1 MTRKDCDNSMRNA
14 ALAVVAALVAAT
26 SASGA
31 TFALW
36 REAVIGGD
44 DVRVGDVCRISDAG
58 GEETT
63 LAALPLVAAP
73 APGGALVLSADEVRR
88 ALRDGGVNPATI
100 VIKGAATCAVRRPQP
115 LVPAPAP
122 TMPAGDT
129 TSASG
134 AAHPRSL
141 RQVIEAYFT
150 AEAAGP
156 DASVAVR
163 FGRANEDALAL
174 SEPQFS
180 FRIQRTSTQ
189 SLGMVALKVTVFER
203 GDAVREFPLLVE
215 VSRIVP
221 VVVAAKPINLGAIVT
236 ASDLRIVEMSFARGD
251 QEGFTRCEEVIGQR
265 ARHFVAAGEPVLP
278 RDLESVPLVKRGQL
292 VDVQSNVG
300 GVSIVTAAQALGD
313 GAYGDVIGLR
323 SDGNHRRQ
331 ITAIVTGPGRV
342 RIGGGDADLA
352 MGGEQ

>member
-14 ALAVVAALVAAT
+14 ALALVAALVAAT

-36 REAVIGGD
+36 REAVIAGD
-44 DVRVGDVCRISDAG
+44 DVRIGDVCRISDAG
-58 GEETT
+58 GDEAS

-129 TSASG
+129 GPAS

-141 RQVIEAYFT
+141 RQVIEAYFA

-203 GDAVREFPLLVE
+203 GDAVRELPLLVE

-236 ASDLRIVEMSFARGD
+236 ASDLRIVEMAIARGD
-251 QEGFTRCEEVIGQR
+251 REGFTRSEEVIGQR

-331 ITAIVTGPGRV
+331 ISAIVTGPGRV